1 MVIRKAE
8 RNVDIP
14 ANVVAERAKIIADCT
29 AKEAAILAATTVEG
43 LIAVVAPVST
53 ATPE

>member
-14 ANVVAERAKIIADCT
+14 DDVVTARATIIADCT
-29 AKEAAILAATTVEG
+29 SKEAAIRACTTVDA
-43 LIAVVAPVST
+43 LIAVVAPVTTRDS
-53 ATPE
+53 